1 MNFPN
6 PLSQSTSSTK
16 KTNPDSSR
24 SLLLLSQGTSLTP
37 GSQKDHP
44 RNWDPPPSLP
54 LAGRRKGQ
62 LSLLQKMSRC
72 VPLLTFHGQG
82 RRRHKDS
89 GARECPSP
97 LACTPPKAKESTS
110 PRGPAGGCSHEG
122 SLWEAP
128 RPGRSLGLMQPPPT
142 VSGVSSIITPLSLWD
157 LCLNEACFLPD
168 AISFY
173 PGWRLKADQWGQYIW
188 CHFNLQQWPPS
199 LSVCLK
205 YTERSILPKN
215 G

>member
-6 PLSQSTSSTK
+6 PPFPVYKQHKENKPWFFQKPLTAVTGDITHSWLPEGPPTQLRPSTISSI
-16 KTNPDSSR
+16 SR
-24 SLLLLSQGTSLTP
+24 TQKRPAQLLY
-37 GSQKDHP
+37 
-44 RNWDPPPSLP
+44 
-54 LAGRRKGQ
+54 
-62 LSLLQKMSRC
+62 KMSQR
-72 VPLLTFHGQG
+72 VSLLTFHRQAPTQG
-82 RRRHKDS
+82 LQCTRTSEPHCLHLQKQRT
-89 GARECPSP
+89 APPVPAP
-97 LACTPPKAKESTS
+97 LAC
-110 PRGPAGGCSHEG
+110 CSHGG

-128 RPGRSLGLMQPPPT
+128 RRGRSLELMQPPT
-142 VSGVSSIITPLSLWD
+142 DSGVSSIITPLSLWD

-188 CHFNLQQWPPS
+188 CHFNLQQRPPS

-205 YTERSILPKN
+205 HTERSILPKN